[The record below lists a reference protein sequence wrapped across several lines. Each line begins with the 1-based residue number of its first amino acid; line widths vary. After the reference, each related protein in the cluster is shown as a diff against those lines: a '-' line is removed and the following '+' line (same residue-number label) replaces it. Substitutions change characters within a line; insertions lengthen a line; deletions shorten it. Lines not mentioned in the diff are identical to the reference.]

1 MGHGGDN
8 AAKAIFSRCLLRCPV
23 ADLWRAY
30 LKLVRRVDERK
41 GAVGLPEL
49 RQAYEFTLDRL
60 GQDALAGPVWE
71 EYIDMLEVGCW
82 DREGWGGEDG
92 VIMQGK

>member
-71 EYIDMLEVGCW
+71 EYIDMLEVG
-82 DREGWGGEDG
+82 RLGWGRLRW
-92 VIMQGK
+92 